1 MPFLAYVQECIWD
14 FRHVFFSL
22 LVLMIIKAKNLM
34 LHLRLPKH
42 QLYTQHEHFIGKHK
56 QLFSSSWLMVFH
68 WSQSALSS
76 AFWNH
81 LETSVLVCLAIT
93 TNPPLRRASNYLL
106 FSLVIADLIVT
117 LMCEPLILEFISKL
131 TFFHGC
137 ITSLKQLA
145 YNTLVS
151 LSCQTSIIHLA
162 SISLD
167 RFVAVGFP
175 LRHKIFIEKVDL
187 RWCS

>member
-1 MPFLAYVQECIWD
+1 MGLSACFLLLSANDNKGKELNATFKTSIVPVQTIPTTWT
-14 FRHVFFSL
+14 FHRQTQTVVFF
-22 LVLMIIKAKNLM
+22 
-34 LHLRLPKH
+34 H
-42 QLYTQHEHFIGKHK
+42 
-56 QLFSSSWLMVFH
+56 WLMVFH

-81 LETSVLVCLAIT
+81 LETSPLVCLAIT

-151 LSCQTSIIHLA
+151 LSCQTSIIHLT

-175 LRHKIFIEKVDL
+175 RRHKIFIEKVDL

>member
-1 MPFLAYVQECIWD
+1 MNI
-14 FRHVFFSL
+14 
-22 LVLMIIKAKNLM
+22 
-34 LHLRLPKH
+34 
-42 QLYTQHEHFIGKHK
+42 
-56 QLFSSSWLMVFH
+56 
-68 WSQSALSS
+68 SS
-76 AFWNH
+76 ANTNSCFLPVDSWYSTDHNQRYR
-81 LETSVLVCLAIT
+81 LLSGISWITSVLVCLAIT
-93 TNPPLRRASNYLL
+93 TNPPLRGASNYLL

-175 LRHKIFIEKVDL
+175 LRHKIFIEKVNL
-187 RWCS
+187 R

>member
-1 MPFLAYVQECIWD
+1 
-14 FRHVFFSL
+14 
-22 LVLMIIKAKNLM
+22 
-34 LHLRLPKH
+34 
-42 QLYTQHEHFIGKHK
+42 
-56 QLFSSSWLMVFH
+56 MVFH

-81 LETSVLVCLAIT
+81 LETSPLVCLAIT

-145 YNTLVS
+145 YDTLVS

-175 LRHKIFIEKVDL
+175 RRHKIFIEKGGLKMMLIVSWSIPIL
-187 RWCS
+187 ASVLSFIIAPASSFVLSFGFFIFAFSENWS